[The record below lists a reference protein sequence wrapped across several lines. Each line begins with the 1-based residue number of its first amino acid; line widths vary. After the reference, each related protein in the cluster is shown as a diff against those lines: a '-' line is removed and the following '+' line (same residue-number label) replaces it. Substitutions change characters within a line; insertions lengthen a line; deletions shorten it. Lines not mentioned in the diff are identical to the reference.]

1 MRSFAVLGAS
11 GFAESTQVDLDSDF
25 SNNMQDDGY
34 DYESDSDL
42 DSEPD
47 GEHRNI
53 NGGPVDLAL
62 PRAES
67 RMSSASTTSQD
78 SFHR

>member
-1 MRSFAVLGAS
+1 MLGAS

-47 GEHRNI
+47 DEHRNER
-53 NGGPVDLAL
+53 PVDFTL